1 MNLPLASPA
10 SLSNGCSVARIAWAL
25 VSLVALLST
34 LDGCAVRTHQLTPTP
49 QLVNKVGLPVYPNA
63 TPLMAQQANQLSR
76 LGSANSLSVM
86 FKTTDDPRKVDAF
99 YAKRVPKDARKMVI
113 PMGVM
118 TTTAY
123 QWYVKNAQK
132 QVLFEQI
139 KGTTIIQ
146 LESTQLTFGQP
157 SPTPS

>member
-1 MNLPLASPA
+1 M
-10 SLSNGCSVARIAWAL
+10 
-25 VSLVALLST
+25 
-34 LDGCAVRTHQLTPTP
+34 PTP
-49 QLVNKVGLPVYPNA
+49 QLVTKVGLPVYPNA

-76 LGSANSLSVM
+76 LGTADSLSVM
-86 FKTTDDPRKVDAF
+86 FKTTDAPSKVDAF

-113 PMGVM
+113 PMGIM

-146 LESTQLTFGQP
+146 LQSTQLTLGQP